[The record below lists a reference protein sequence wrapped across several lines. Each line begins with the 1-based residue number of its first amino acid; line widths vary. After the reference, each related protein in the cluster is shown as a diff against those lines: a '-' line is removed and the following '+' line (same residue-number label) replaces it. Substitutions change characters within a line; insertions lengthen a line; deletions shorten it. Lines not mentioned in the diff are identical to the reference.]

1 MKEKFILPI
10 HIEDVDSV
18 TDCWIYNRLAIIKTS
33 PYYKD
38 WIASH
43 YNLCASS
50 GYNFHFG
57 DVSIYR
63 PAYYEEIL
71 QRKPI
76 RILEFSFEN
85 IIEKL
90 KEYLKN
96 GYYVIMHIKPYKD
109 YDYFHE
115 VLFYGFDDEKENFM
129 IVGLQNRIFQAMM
142 LPYSYLKDTIKE
154 IQNYFSSKEKQGMEL
169 ALNYQY
175 PATALKLNPS
185 FKPHNCVFEAYFK
198 LKRELNGE
206 LHEVHGLSDLANY
219 RPASC
224 IYRGISCLDAFK
236 QMLEKEIKGEKFGEW
251 FRGISGAAKKLLEH
265 RHMLYC
271 SMDYILENWEDAMTD
286 YAQTSASEYKKCNL
300 IVEKWLN
307 LCLKYEHTQDKDLLK
322 RIVQEV
328 PEVFLKEKK
337 CLEHFIYD
345 GIDWHKFNEKFI

>member
-1 MKEKFILPI
+1 MKEILKLPI

-18 TDCWIYNRLAIIKTS
+18 TDCWIYNRLAIIKIS

-43 YNLCASS
+43 YNLYASS

-57 DVSIYR
+57 DVCLYP
-63 PAYYEEIL
+63 PAYHEEIL

-76 RILEFSFEN
+76 RVLDFSPEN
-85 IIEKL
+85 IIKKL

-96 GYYVIMHIKPYKD
+96 GYYIIMHIKPYEE

-115 VLFYGFDDEKENFM
+115 VLFYGFDDEKELFM
-129 IVGLQNRIFQAMM
+129 TLGLQNRIFQTLMF
-142 LPYSYLKDTIKE
+142 PYSYIEDTIKE
-154 IQNYFSSKEKQGMEL
+154 IQHYYLSNEKLGMEL

-185 FKPHNCVFEAYFK
+185 YKPDNCVFEAYFK

-206 LHEVHGLSDLANY
+206 LHEVHGLSDFADY
-219 RPASC
+219 RSASYV
-224 IYRGISCLDAFK
+224 YRGISCLDAFK

-251 FRGISGAAKKLLEH
+251 FRGISSAAKKIFEH
-265 RHMLYC
+265 RRMLYC
-271 SMDYILENWEDAMTD
+271 SMDYILENWANAMTD
-286 YAQTSASEYKKCNL
+286 YARTSATEYGKCNL
-300 IVEKWLN
+300 IAEKWLN

-345 GIDWHKFNEKFI
+345 GIDWHKFNKNYI